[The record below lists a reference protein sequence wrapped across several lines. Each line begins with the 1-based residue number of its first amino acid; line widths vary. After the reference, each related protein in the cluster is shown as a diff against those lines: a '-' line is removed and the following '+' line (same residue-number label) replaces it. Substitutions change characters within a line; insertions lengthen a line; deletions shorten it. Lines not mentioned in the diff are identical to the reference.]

1 MIRPSRAVS
10 GLVAALSFWLAVG
23 AVTVSVGVVR
33 PGIAAAGDDDDDDDD
48 RDDRAMAAA
57 KKRYY
62 KGEKLFALGRF
73 KEALVEYE
81 AAFEASPL
89 PEFLFNIGQCHRN
102 LGDFRSAVFSFR
114 KYIRLRPEAD
124 NRDAVE
130 KLIADLEREIAEAD
144 DRRPDGPIP
153 PPTGPR
159 RQDESRPV
167 YKKWWFWTGVVAVGA
182 GTAALVYTLRGDGLP
197 DSDLG
202 NVDFGR

>member
-1 MIRPSRAVS
+1 MTRPSRTVT

-23 AVTVSVGVVR
+23 AVTVGVHA
-33 PGIAAAGDDDDDDDD
+33 PGRAEAGDGDDD
-48 RDDRAMAAA
+48 RAQAAA

-73 KEALVEYE
+73 RDALAEYE

-102 LGDFRSAVFSFR
+102 LGDYRSAVFSFR
-114 KYIRLRPEAD
+114 KYLRLRPEAE
-124 NRDAVE
+124 NRAAVE
-130 KLIADLEREIAEAD
+130 KLIADLEREIAAAD
-144 DRRPDGPIP
+144 DRRPNGPIP
-153 PPTGPR
+153 PPPGRRHDEPR
-159 RQDESRPV
+159 PL

-202 NVDFGR
+202 NVDFGD